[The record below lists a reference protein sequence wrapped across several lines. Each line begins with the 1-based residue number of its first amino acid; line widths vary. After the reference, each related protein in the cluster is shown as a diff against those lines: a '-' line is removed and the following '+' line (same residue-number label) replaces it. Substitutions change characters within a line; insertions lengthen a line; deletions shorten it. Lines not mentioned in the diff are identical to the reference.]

1 MDKLRTP
8 ENDDLFKAILSLTS
22 VDECYEFFEDVCT
35 INELLAMSQRL
46 RVAMMLKEDRVYT
59 DIAKETGASTATI
72 SRVNRS
78 LQYGSGGYDKVIAR
92 ISEK

>member
-78 LQYGSGGYDKVIAR
+78 LQYGSGGYDTVIAR

>member
-8 ENDDLFKAILSLTS
+8 ENDDFFKAILSLTS

>member
-46 RVAMMLKEDRVYT
+46 KVAMMLKEDRVYT

>member
-8 ENDDLFKAILSLTS
+8 ANDDLFKAILSLTS

-46 RVAMMLKEDRVYT
+46 KVAMMLKEDRVYT